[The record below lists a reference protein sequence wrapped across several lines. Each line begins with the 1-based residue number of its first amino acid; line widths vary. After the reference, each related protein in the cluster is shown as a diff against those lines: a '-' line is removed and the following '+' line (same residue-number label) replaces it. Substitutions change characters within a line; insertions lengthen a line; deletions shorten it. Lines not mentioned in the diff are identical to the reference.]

1 MPLRRTPQRLVA
13 LTVAAAALFNYP
25 FLFLAAGHGTVLGIP
40 SLVFYV
46 FTLWAA
52 VIVLVGVIAER
63 ERAPPRLTRSTPHD
77 ATGTRDA

>member
-13 LTVAAAALFNYP
+13 LTAAAAALINYP

-46 FTLWAA
+46 FALWAA
-52 VIVLVGVIAER
+52 VIAAVAVIAER
-63 ERAPPRLTRSTPHD
+63 ERAPPRLTRSAPD
-77 ATGTRDA
+77 DPPGTRDA